1 MKEEKS
7 NLEKAMDL
15 IREKRI
21 FRIIDDNNILEDHF
35 KIEGKNREYLVSLP
49 NFCTCE
55 HFVFRCL
62 KTPGAICYHIQAA
75 QMAGNIEE
83 ISSDEVSS
91 LLYIS

>member
-15 IREKRI
+15 IKEKRI
-21 FRIIDDNNILEDHF
+21 FRIIDETNILEDHF

-55 HFVFRCL
+55 HFVFIFLIVCIQ
-62 KTPGAICYHIQAA
+62 TYPQVFITIICYFFCLF
-75 QMAGNIEE
+75 
-83 ISSDEVSS
+83 
-91 LLYIS
+91 LLKKC